1 MSYSYII
8 FHTFGGL
15 GLFIFGMRMMSE
27 SLQRVAGERLRKILE
42 KVSSNRV
49 VACITGTVVTALIQ
63 SSSATTVMLVG
74 FVNAGLMTLTQAVGV
89 ALGANIGTTVT
100 AQLIAFKITDV
111 ALPAIA
117 LGAAFQIFGRK
128 KRYREIGGVIM
139 GFGLLFFGMV
149 VMKMGVAPLRDAP
162 IFVEFFT
169 KFQADSLGGIF
180 LCVMV
185 GTVVTMI
192 LQSSSATVGLT
203 MTLASQGLLT
213 FPGAVAIILGDNI
226 GTTITAELASIGTG
240 VNAHRT
246 ARAHT
251 MFNVIGVAYM
261 VILFP
266 FFVEFVEWTT
276 SLLMGLGPP
285 DAVVGGEKQNI
296 ARYIANAHTM
306 FNTINATVFLVFLPL
321 LVKVADFLT
330 LTKEAEE
337 DRDILR
343 PQYLDMHFTEVTPV
357 ALKLARQEVIRMG
370 EIAEDMMVGVI
381 NSLEVRKIKAMGQWR
396 HKEDALDILQREITN
411 YLVNISQ
418 RDITLEASKEISSLL
433 RMTNN
438 IERIGDSV
446 QNIAE
451 LIEEMIENDL
461 ILSEEGVKDYKE
473 MSAKVLGF
481 YRFLLGSLKRGVK
494 HIMDESREFEES
506 IDFMREEMRGNHLA
520 RLRMGTCTIDPGLI
534 FTDMLNHF
542 EKIGDYCFN
551 VAQAIAGI
559 K

>member
-1 MSYSYII
+1 MSYSFIL
-8 FHTFGGL
+8 FHTIGGL

-27 SLQRVAGERLRKILE
+27 GLQRVAGERLRKILE
-42 KVSSNRV
+42 KISSNRV
-49 VACITGTVVTALIQ
+49 MACITGTAVTALIQ

-117 LGAAFQIFGRK
+117 IGAAFQIFGRK

-162 IFVEFFT
+162 VFVDFFT

-251 MFNVIGVAYM
+251 MFNVIGVTYM

-266 FFVEFVEWTT
+266 LFVEFVEWTT

-285 DAVVGGEKQNI
+285 DAVVNGEKQNI
-296 ARYIANAHTM
+296 ARYIANAHTT
-306 FNTINATVFLVFLPL
+306 FNTINAMVFLAFLPL

-330 LTKEAEE
+330 LTKELEE

-343 PQYLDMHFTEVTPV
+343 PKYLDVHFTEVTPV
-357 ALKLARQEVIRMG
+357 ALKLARQEIIRMG

-381 NSLEVRKIKAMGQWR
+381 NSLEAKKIKAMGQWR

-411 YLVNISQ
+411 YLVIISQ

-433 RMTNN
+433 RMANN

-461 ILSEEGVKDYKE
+461 QLSEEGVKDYGE
-473 MSAKVLGF
+473 ISAKVLGF
-481 YRFLLGSLKRGVK
+481 YRFLLGNLKSGAK

-506 IDFMREEMRGNHLA
+506 IDFMREDMRGNHLA